1 MTEQMPGGGSF
12 ARRGLANEPAPGER
26 AGHRRPDLPV

>member
-12 ARRGLANEPAPGER
+12 ARRGLANEH
-26 AGHRRPDLPV
+26 GHRLPDPPV

>member
-12 ARRGLANEPAPGER
+12 ARRGLANER
-26 AGHRRPDLPV
+26 ATAGRTCRSSCR